1 MKKQDKYEL
10 SFRRP
15 MAVTEAVLFARDPSP
30 YPRCPRCHLTMDRE
44 YVSFCDRCGQK
55 LDWSFLDEAAT
66 ILPQSNGAADKE
78 GEG

>member
-55 LDWSFLDEAAT
+55 LDWSFFGRGGNDPPSE
-66 ILPQSNGAADKE
+66 QWRS
-78 GEG
+78 